1 MKIPILKQT
10 RHLII
15 INKPALV
22 YSQHNSSQ
30 SSQSSLSS
38 QQELPLLNLLRESSP
53 DLFPKSVQAPFTWP
67 KLVHRLDYGVSGAMV
82 VATSM
87 QAARNFSKN
96 LKEGGMKG
104 WPLRKTYIALV
115 HAQRSSILDHLF
127 APSLPPLPH
136 YLTITSQ
143 SPLSGIITAQISTST
158 SSISATTNFT
168 ILSRVNQNEF
178 LISLEPVTGR
188 KHQLRRHC
196 AYVLDAPVV
205 GDTAYGYTGGKG
217 SGSRQIA
224 LHSWKLEY
232 KTGLHFESVI
242 APILQGIEKDGV
254 WSGGIVN
261 TDGILV
267 LPSTPYG
274 T

>member
-87 QAARNFSKN
+87 QVRLLPEERFYTSAVDVVEVNAFLGSEKL
-96 LKEGGMKG
+96 LKEFEGRWYERMAITKDCMYSM
-104 WPLRKTYIALV
+104 RKFDTVLK
-115 HAQRSSILDHLF
+115 RS
-127 APSLPPLPH
+127 
-136 YLTITSQ
+136 
-143 SPLSGIITAQISTST
+143 
-158 SSISATTNFT
+158 
-168 ILSRVNQNEF
+168 
-178 LISLEPVTGR
+178 
-188 KHQLRRHC
+188 
-196 AYVLDAPVV
+196 
-205 GDTAYGYTGGKG
+205 
-217 SGSRQIA
+217 
-224 LHSWKLEY
+224 
-232 KTGLHFESVI
+232 
-242 APILQGIEKDGV
+242 
-254 WSGGIVN
+254 
-261 TDGILV
+261 
-267 LPSTPYG
+267 
-274 T
+274 